1 MLNHLILF
9 PKQFNAVGTI
19 LWYILKDHRWWF
31 SVIQRVILTEMA
43 YKTEYEH
50 WIYWDWSIS

>member
-9 PKQFNAVGTI
+9 PKQFNAVGAM
-19 LWYILKDHRWWF
+19 LWYILKDHCWWF

-43 YKTEYEH
+43 HKTAYEH
-50 WIYWDWSIS
+50 WIYWD

>member
-9 PKQFNAVGTI
+9 PKQFNAVGAI
-19 LWYILKDHRWWF
+19 LWYILKDHCWWF
-31 SVIQRVILTEMA
+31 SVIQRVIQ
-43 YKTEYEH
+43 H

>member
-9 PKQFNAVGTI
+9 PKQFNAVGAR
-19 LWYILKDHRWWF
+19 LWYILKDHCWWF

-43 YKTEYEH
+43 YKTAYEH